1 MSAPTTNININGQIV
16 DAGSVTVPATK
27 EFREAWVLNGDV
39 VEIDWD
45 KARADFRSTASM
57 TRADFLNAAADLGI
71 VSDDDAVLAALG
83 NWPSSFD
90 AVLPS
95 DPTEQRA
102 AKVLW
107 ASTTD
112 VSRDADLLSAIVA
125 SAIPVTDEQLDA
137 MFGYTGQ

>member
-16 DAGSVTVPATK
+16 SADAVTLPDTK

-45 KARADFRSTASM
+45 KARADFRLTASM
-57 TRADFLNAAADLGI
+57 SRADFLNAAANLSI
-71 VSDDDAVLAALG
+71 VSDEDAISAALG
-83 NWPSSFD
+83 NWPASFN
-90 AVLPS
+90 AILPS

-112 VSRDADLLSAIVA
+112 ISRKSDLLAAIVA
-125 SAIPVTDEQLDA
+125 SPLPVTDEILDA
-137 MFGYTGQ
+137 MFGYAGQ